1 MSSPLVVR
9 AVPEQSLSIGER
21 HSPDAGPATGE
32 RPLRICLLTYR
43 GKPTCGGQGIYVK
56 KLSRALRDLGHEPH
70 VISGPPYPDVDPD
83 IPLHRLP
90 SLDLYNPEA
99 LFRTPTLRELCSPI
113 NVVEWVGVS
122 TQGFPEPLTFGF
134 RAFLYLRR
142 LARSFDVV
150 HDNQSLSYGILGIQ
164 RLGVPVVATIHHPV
178 TVDRDA
184 EIQSAGVWWKRL
196 KVRRWYSFVPMQ
208 ARVSRRLSRI
218 ITVSETSKKDISSAF
233 RIPPERFRVVPN
245 GIDTEVFRPLPD
257 IQREPNRL
265 IVTNSADMPL
275 KGMRFLLE
283 AVAALAARRP
293 VRLTVIGTPKKDGEI
308 EKLVRDLNLGEIV
321 TFTGRIEEREIPV
334 YYARSTLAVVPSLYE
349 GFGLPAAEA
358 MACGIPVVSTT
369 GGALPEVVGDAG
381 ELVPPGDSA
390 ALAGAIASLLDNP
403 ARRLALGKAGY
414 DRIQKFYTWRRA
426 AEKVA
431 EVYREALRD
440 NGRLLQA

>member
-1 MSSPLVVR
+1 M
-9 AVPEQSLSIGER
+9 QSLSRGER
-21 HSPDAGPATGE
+21 HLPDAGSATSD

-56 KLSRALRDLGHEPH
+56 KLSRALRDLGHELH

-90 SLDLYNPEA
+90 SLDLYNPDD
-99 LFRTPTLRELCSPI
+99 LFRTPSLRELCSPI
-113 NVVEWVGVS
+113 NLVEWVGVS

-134 RAFLYLRR
+134 RAYLYLRR
-142 LARSFDVV
+142 LVRSFDVV

-184 EIQSAGVWWKRL
+184 EIRSAGVWWKRL

-233 RIPPERFRVVPN
+233 RIPQERFRVVPN

-257 IQREPNRL
+257 IAREPNRL

-283 AVAALAARRP
+283 AVAALAAAGRP

-308 EKLVRDLNLGEIV
+308 EKVVRGLDLGRIV
-321 TFTGRIEEREIPV
+321 TFTGPIRERDFSV

-381 ELVPPGDSA
+381 VLVPPGDSQ
-390 ALAGAIASLLDNP
+390 ALAGAIAALLDDP
-403 ARRLALGKAGY
+403 SRRLALGKAGY
-414 DRIQKFYTWRRA
+414 ERIQKFYTWRRA